1 MARRPKSEEQQELEA
16 LQAAQVDHLGVPLWR
31 AARAYV
37 ALMMAGYR
45 RLGYDDLT
53 ESHSGLLP
61 HLDIGGT
68 RITALAERAG
78 LTKQAIGQMVT
89 DLEALGYVSRAPD
102 PNDARAKIVRY
113 TAKGRRFVR
122 DGQVIKQDL
131 HARCGDIVGA
141 AEFAAF
147 AARLEHLADTLEEDE
162 GGS

>member
-1 MARRPKSEEQQELEA
+1 MARRSKSEEQQELEA

-102 PNDARAKIVRY
+102 PDDARAKIVRY
-113 TAKGRRFVR
+113 TAKGRQFVR

-131 HARCGDIVGA
+131 HARCGDIVGG

-147 AARLEHLADTLEEDE
+147 AARIEHLADTLEEDD